1 MYMQTGRRLDSQ
13 TMDNSDNQTD
23 TSIYVHGTLYCTAN
37 VELAQQVLRNFFQN
51 FGLIF
56 RYVSPLDLWIW
67 DPKEF
72 LSLPEVWFL
81 DATRFVRL
89 VLTAVRVTNFFIFAI
104 FDLIFL
110 LSVHINI

>member
-1 MYMQTGRRLDSQ
+1 MQMYMQTGRRLDSQ

-37 VELAQQVLRNFFQN
+37 VEVLRNFFQN
-51 FGLIF
+51 SGLIF
-56 RYVSPLDLWIW
+56 QYVSPLDPWIW